1 MDMDELS
8 VLQAVRLKGRVTEA
22 DLTTTLL
29 ADPAPV
35 TAMICNL
42 TARGLLQGSG
52 LVRLT
57 DSGRQRLADLL
68 AAERMDLDTSVV
80 TRGYEDFRP
89 INAAFKGVVTDWQI
103 RNGEI
108 NDHSDAGYDGG
119 VIARLHG
126 VHSEVMPLIERLAG
140 QLPRLRQY
148 GAKLATALSRIDAG
162 ESTWFTRPMV
172 DSYHTVWFELHEV
185 LIEAAGLT
193 RTEEAQAGHA

>member
-1 MDMDELS
+1 MS
-8 VLQAVRLKGRVTEA
+8 
-22 DLTTTLL
+22 
-29 ADPAPV
+29 
-35 TAMICNL
+35 NL
-42 TARGLLQGSG
+42 TVEGLLQGSG

-57 DSGRQRLADLL
+57 EGGRQRLAELL
-68 AAERMDLDTSVV
+68 AAERTGIDTSVV
-80 TRGYEDFRP
+80 SRGYEDFRP

-103 RNGEI
+103 RNGEM
-108 NDHSDAGYDGG
+108 NDHTDAGYDGD

-126 VHSEVMPLIERLAG
+126 VHCEVMPLIERLAG
-140 QLPRLRQY
+140 ELPRLRQY
-148 GAKLATALSRIDAG
+148 GAKLATALGRIDAG